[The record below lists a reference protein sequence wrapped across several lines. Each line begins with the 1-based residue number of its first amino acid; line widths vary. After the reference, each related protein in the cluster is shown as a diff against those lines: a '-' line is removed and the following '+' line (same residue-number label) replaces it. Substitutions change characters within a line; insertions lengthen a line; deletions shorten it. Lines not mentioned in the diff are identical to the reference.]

1 MRTARRWSIT
11 GEDGETMWAQL
22 IAILASL
29 AADPAAIDQEAPRAC
44 AAVAVAYAATA
55 QERAPE
61 PKPVP
66 PKPAP
71 AVCEQ
76 CGGKGFIVHGDG
88 HRTICPTCQGK
99 P

>member
-1 MRTARRWSIT
+1 
-11 GEDGETMWAQL
+11 MWAQL

-29 AADPAAIDQEAPRAC
+29 AADPAAIDREAPRAC

-71 AVCEQ
+71 AICEQ
-76 CGGKGFIVHGDG
+76 CGGKGYITHGDG

-99 P
+99 K

>member
-1 MRTARRWSIT
+1 
-11 GEDGETMWAQL
+11 MWAQL

-29 AADPAAIDQEAPRAC
+29 AADPAAIDRETPRAC

-71 AVCEQ
+71 AICEQ
-76 CGGKGFIVHGDG
+76 CGGKGYITHGDG

-99 P
+99 K